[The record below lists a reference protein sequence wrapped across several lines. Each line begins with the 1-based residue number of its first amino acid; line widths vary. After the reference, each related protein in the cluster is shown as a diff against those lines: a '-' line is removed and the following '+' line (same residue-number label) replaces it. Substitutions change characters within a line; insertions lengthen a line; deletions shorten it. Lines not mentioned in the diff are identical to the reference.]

1 MNLFAVVTTFAV
13 VMLAAPA
20 AQAQSTGLTGNWVHE
35 GTQSELVIRSSIQT
49 RSYSMPGDFSLGG
62 TTPNTVIS
70 TTPTPTQVRR
80 EMALIVQADGTFSW
94 VTDKTYAEGAT
105 CDVTIRQ
112 EKTGRLSVQ
121 GSQATFTIVNG
132 LERATRSCN
141 DRVSQSDRSGRTET
155 YRVTRSGSSL
165 RISDGSAT
173 WTFTPYGG

>member
-1 MNLFAVVTTFAV
+1 MNMFAAATTAVVLMT
-13 VMLAAPA
+13 APA
-20 AQAQSTGLTGNWVHE
+20 AQAQNTGLTGNWVHE

-49 RSYSMPGDFSLGG
+49 RTYSMPGDFSLGS

-94 VTDKTYAEGAT
+94 VTDRTYAEGAT

-121 GSQATFTIVNG
+121 GSQATFSIARG
-132 LERATRSCN
+132 LERTSRSCN
-141 DRVSQSDRSGRTET
+141 DRVSQSDRSSRTET

-165 RISDGSAT
+165 RISDGTAT
-173 WTFTPYGG
+173 WTFTPYRG